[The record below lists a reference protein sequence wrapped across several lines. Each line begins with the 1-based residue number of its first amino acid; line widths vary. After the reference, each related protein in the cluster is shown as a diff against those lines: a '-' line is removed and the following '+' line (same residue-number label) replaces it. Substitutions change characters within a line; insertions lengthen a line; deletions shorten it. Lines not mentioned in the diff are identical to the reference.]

1 MALPIRRSACSPGS
15 FTLAQLG
22 AIRGR
27 RRKPQTA
34 RGVEQDTFKLD
45 VAQETAPGVTGIR
58 ISAAD
63 A

>member
-1 MALPIRRSACSPGS
+1 MALPIRRSACPPGS
-15 FTLAQLG
+15 FTLAQWALSVD
-22 AIRGR
+22 AVAS
-27 RRKPQTA
+27 PQTA